1 MTTVGFKQ
9 IMFMLLRERSG
20 CLADSRPGLGGGGGP
35 SEWLLGAGFA
45 EGRNCSGPAG
55 FTLYSYSV
63 IVTLFFS
70 FNLTKGLSVLS
81 FKNSQLLVS
90 LIFSIVFLVSIFI
103 YLFIF
108 IFIFGCVGSSF
119 LCEGFL

>member
-63 IVTLFFS
+63 IVTL
-70 FNLTKGLSVLS
+70 LG
-81 FKNSQLLVS
+81 NSKYVALLVTWRPAR
-90 LIFSIVFLVSIFI
+90 LLK
-103 YLFIF
+103 
-108 IFIFGCVGSSF
+108 
-119 LCEGFL
+119 